1 MEHFWDDHHQHGAGP
16 PGMYQQPQYILV
28 DEHDQWPVHTG
39 LPAPTALEPLPALP
53 PVGGRPPGKP
63 QLMQQMQAGGGQQPG
78 DDDEA
83 TESEDDERP
92 LPRRPAPQGWQQQ
105 PPAGARRPDSVL
117 TSASAQPSPTP
128 SGSVAAPP
136 APAAPA
142 HRVSH
147 KAGASSGAAA
157 KPRRPGGKGG
167 VTLRLL
173 IEEGVLAPG
182 HNVLSV
188 VSDQYQCG
196 SLLECGSVGAVL
208 RCAAGCGYDCCAAL
222 GGGVLDRALAVQQRE
237 LLLLVRLL
245 VH

>member
-63 QLMQQMQAGGGQQPG
+63 QQMQAGGVQQPG

-128 SGSVAAPP
+128 SGSVAAAP
-136 APAAPA
+136 APTGPV

-147 KAGASSGAAA
+147 KAGASSVAAA

-188 VSDQYQCG
+188 VSGQCG
-196 SLLECGSVGAVL
+196 SLQLSCAVGCCWL
-208 RCAAGCGYDCCAAL
+208 RRSLFCSAGKRGA
-222 GGGVLDRALAVQQRE
+222 
-237 LLLLVRLL
+237 
-245 VH
+245 